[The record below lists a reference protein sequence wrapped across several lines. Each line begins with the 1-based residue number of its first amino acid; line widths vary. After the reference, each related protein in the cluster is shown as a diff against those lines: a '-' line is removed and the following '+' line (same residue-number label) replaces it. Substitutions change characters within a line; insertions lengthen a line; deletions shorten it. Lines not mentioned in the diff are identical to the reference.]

1 MPFIGFFLNSRIG
14 QIIGIIILVS
24 GSFFTWLAV
33 HDHNLWNEATQ
44 KFNTMQQQVFQ
55 QKQEE
60 FKQQTEVINDNAA
73 RIRAIISNK
82 NIEAQTTLESIEK
95 KAEEEVKPQTPP
107 KKDDKPISDDAAPYI
122 KSIVKQLDATYGE
135 KKK

>member
-1 MPFIGFFLNSRIG
+1 MFSMFGRLPLIIFGVIFLIGTFW
-14 QIIGIIILVS
+14 
-24 GSFFTWLAV
+24 TWLAV

-60 FKQQTEVINDNAA
+60 FKQQTVVINDNAA
-73 RIRAIISNK
+73 RIRSIINSK
-82 NIEAQTTLESIEK
+82 NNETQAALETIEK
-95 KAEEEVKPQTPP
+95 KAAEEVKPQTPA
-107 KKDDKPISDDAAPYI
+107 KKDDKPVSDDAAPYI

>member
-14 QIIGIIILVS
+14 QIIGIVILLS
-24 GSFFTWLAV
+24 GSFFTWLAI

-73 RIRAIISNK
+73 RIRAIINNK
-82 NIEAQTTLESIEK
+82 NNETQTALESIEK
-95 KAEEEVKPQTPP
+95 KAAEEVKPQTPP
-107 KKDDKPISDDAAPYI
+107 KKDDKPVSDDAAPYI
-122 KSIVKQLDATYGE
+122 KSIVKQLDAAYGE